1 MIIVF
6 FCEGEYDQ
14 FHVPFLENYFFFL
27 IYILL
32 HDFSRHALLI
42 ILSWKKPW
50 PIHISFLTKPFL
62 FLNITPSLILHL
74 HTHPF
79 ATRITSHQ

>member
-6 FCEGEYDQ
+6 ICEGEYDQ
-14 FHVPFLENYFFFL
+14 FHMPFLEIFFLL
-27 IYILL
+27 IYILNSY
-32 HDFSRHALLI
+32 DFSRHALLV
-42 ILSWKKPW
+42 ILSWKKRW

-62 FLNITPSLILHL
+62 FLNITPLILHL
-74 HTHPF
+74 HAYPF